1 MKRIAF
7 ERGAFEDFTDW
18 AVKDKKIHKRIVAL
32 ISDVVRQPFEGIGK
46 PEPLKHELQGCW
58 SRRIDDEHRL
68 VYKVEGDTVVILACR
83 YHYS

>member
-1 MKRIAF
+1 MRRIAF

-18 AVKDKKIHKRIVAL
+18 AVKDRKIHKRIVAL

>member
-46 PEPLKHELQGCW
+46 PESLKHELQGCW

-68 VYKVEGDTVVILACR
+68 VYKVEGDTVVILARR
-83 YHYS
+83 YH

>member
-18 AVKDKKIHKRIVAL
+18 AVKDKKIHKHIVAL

-46 PEPLKHELQGCW
+46 PESLKHELQGC
-58 SRRIDDEHRL
+58 
-68 VYKVEGDTVVILACR
+68 
-83 YHYS
+83 